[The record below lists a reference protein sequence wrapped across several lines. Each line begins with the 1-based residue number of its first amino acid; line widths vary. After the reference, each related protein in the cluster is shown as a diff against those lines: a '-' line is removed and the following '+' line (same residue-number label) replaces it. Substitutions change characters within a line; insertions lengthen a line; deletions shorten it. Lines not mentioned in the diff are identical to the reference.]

1 MHTAL
6 KVLTALIVTVGVFH
20 SCSKD
25 DASGSLSFP
34 SSTLYFDA
42 EGQTQTI
49 AFSADN
55 IGSITV
61 SSTPS
66 GWTAEADLSTLRMKV
81 TAPAADEP
89 GAERQGTIKLVGY
102 VNGGKSVSA
111 DLFVAIAGSRDLAS
125 EQSNCYILSRPDT
138 YYTFNALVRGEG
150 REPLA
155 TASVEVIWQT
165 AKNLIRYLE
174 LDEIGR
180 ASCRERV

>member
-102 VNGGKSVSA
+102 VNGGK
-111 DLFVAIAGSRDLAS
+111 
-125 EQSNCYILSRPDT
+125 
-138 YYTFNALVRGEG
+138 
-150 REPLA
+150 
-155 TASVEVIWQT
+155 
-165 AKNLIRYLE
+165 
-174 LDEIGR
+174 
-180 ASCRERV
+180 